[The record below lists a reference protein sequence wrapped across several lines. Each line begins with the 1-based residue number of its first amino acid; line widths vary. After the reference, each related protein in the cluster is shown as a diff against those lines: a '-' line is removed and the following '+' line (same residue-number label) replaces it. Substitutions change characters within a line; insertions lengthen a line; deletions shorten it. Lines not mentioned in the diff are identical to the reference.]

1 MRRTGNANPM
11 VCANNLLHLFRGE
24 VPYERVK
31 GMDPRVIDQPT
42 PDAEAEIIQDAEWLL
57 GTYEPRV
64 QVNDI
69 SVVYS
74 EDTKSYDIVA
84 DLTEREV

>member
-1 MRRTGNANPM
+1 MRKSGNANPI

-31 GMDPRVIDQPT
+31 GMNPRAVDRPT
-42 PDAEAEIIQDAEWLL
+42 PDAEAEVIQDAYWLL
-57 GTYEPRV
+57 ETYEPRV
-64 QVNDI
+64 QVNRI
-69 SVVYS
+69 ATTYS
-74 EDTKSYDIVA
+74 EDTKSYSITA

>member
-1 MRRTGNANPM
+1 MRKSGNANPI

-31 GMDPRVIDQPT
+31 GLDPRAIDRPT
-42 PDAEAEIIQDAEWLL
+42 PDAEAEVIQDAHWLL

-64 QVNDI
+64 EVNGI
-69 SVVYS
+69 GVTYS
-74 EDTKSYDIVA
+74 EDTKSYAITA
-84 DLTEREV
+84 DLTAREV